1 MQIIEQTE
9 NKITCFSEKNIAN
22 IFHLSDIHIRKE
34 NKNDNEIEFNK
45 IIERVVTEMKKIP
58 EQNNLIVI
66 AGDIFDSRY
75 PTTYALYMFASMI
88 EQLSNISPIIII
100 PGNHDV
106 NSKNQEDK
114 DILNLMCNKMI
125 TKNKVHYL
133 RTTGLYRYGQVMF
146 SNCSIFDEKIIDP
159 SLISDKYI
167 KVFLYHGFV
176 KANNV
181 DMQYVTMH
189 KHIKLEQLK
198 GYNLLLLGDIHQ

>member
-146 SNCSIFDEKIIDP
+146 SNCSIFDEKII
-159 SLISDKYI
+159 L
-167 KVFLYHGFV
+167 
-176 KANNV
+176 
-181 DMQYVTMH
+181 
-189 KHIKLEQLK
+189 
-198 GYNLLLLGDIHQ
+198 